1 MAAAMAAVVVEVAV
15 TVTAEVCTITRN
27 IRWTLLI

>member
-1 MAAAMAAVVVEVAV
+1 MAAVVVEVAV
-15 TVTAEVCTITRN
+15 TVTAEVFTITRN